1 MTNEEI
7 EKERTLVYERAAS
20 RLAAAANFSRSP
32 DGTNRLCVLLY
43 GDEDVRKYV
52 GGSNAPMLHDAAD
65 EITRLRKENERL
77 RMIVDSWQAA
87 KNAEVT
93 VWPV

>member
-7 EKERTLVYERAAS
+7 EKERALVYGQAAR
-20 RLAAAANFSRSP
+20 RLANAAKP

-43 GDEDVRKYV
+43 GGEDVRKYI
-52 GGSNAPMLHDAAD
+52 GGANAPMLHDAAD
-65 EITRLRKENERL
+65 EITKLRKENARL
-77 RMIVDSWQAA
+77 QMIVDSWQAA

-93 VWPV
+93 VWPK